1 MGNFADKVDK
11 NEKDVDFTM
20 VKKINRTLKAVRVE
34 NELLRLVD
42 ESGRTFTEVVN
53 TAIRKELIK

>member
-53 TAIRKELIK
+53 TALRKELIK

>member
-1 MGNFADKVDK
+1 MDSFADKVDK

-20 VKKINRTLKAVRVE
+20 VKKINKTLKAVRVE

-53 TAIRKELIK
+53 TALRKELIK